1 MSARPRSDRA
11 AIIGGFISVAGLL
24 VALVAWLH
32 PFSPDEPTRTEPLE
46 KPAVVTT
53 TTTTQP
59 PTTPATTRSPASD
72 TAGVDKPATPTDCS
86 TIADFA
92 DRTACVNQARNDA
105 AQDVIDD
112 FE

>member
-1 MSARPRSDRA
+1 MSVRPRSDRA

-53 TTTTQP
+53 TQP

-72 TAGVDKPATPTDCS
+72 TAGVDAPATPTDCS

-92 DRTACVNQARNDA
+92 DRTACVNRARNDA

-112 FE
+112 FG